1 MNTLSSKIL
10 ILICFLSAATVWAGW
25 GQPSTAIKI
34 TPSKSN
40 PSVTCSADGKI
51 IYRVINEAG
60 GGTFGNI
67 RLYKSID
74 GGETWAE
81 QSFAR

>member
-25 GQPSTAIKI
+25 GQPSTAIKVN
-34 TPSKSN
+34 PSKTN
-40 PSVTCSADGKI
+40 PSISCSADGKI
-51 IYRVINEAG
+51 IYLAISEFGV
-60 GGTFGNI
+60 GNI
-67 RLYKSID
+67 RLYKSTD